1 LAGDATGAA
10 TATAPALGLA
20 LERRALPLI
29 GQLACWR
36 LRAGFAPEDLPELP
50 EPWSLELAGLAA
62 EAAARWTAL
71 GCDYDAALALA
82 AATDEPSLRRAHDTL
97 RELGAPAAA
106 AIVARRLR
114 QRGVRGVP
122 YGPRAATRQTPG
134 RLTARELDV
143 LQLLAEG
150 LRNAAIADRLYL
162 SRRTVDCHVSNVLR
176 KLEASTRGEAVA
188 AARRLELLDQ
198 T

>member
-1 LAGDATGAA
+1 MTGVQ
-10 TATAPALGLA
+10 TC
-20 LERRALPLI
+20 ALPI
-29 GQLACWR
+29 
-36 LRAGFAPEDLPELP
+36 
-50 EPWSLELAGLAA
+50 S
-62 EAAARWTAL
+62 T
-71 GCDYDAALALA
+71 
-82 AATDEPSLRRAHDTL
+82 
-97 RELGAPAAA
+97 
-106 AIVARRLR
+106 
-114 QRGVRGVP
+114 
-122 YGPRAATRQTPG
+122 TRQTPG